1 MSIADVRK
9 LPLRDKLEIMEE
21 IWIELREHV
30 EELDVPAAHRELL
43 DSRRERAASG
53 KASIRDWDQVKHTI
67 GRP

>member
-9 LPLRDKLEIMEE
+9 LPLREKLEIMEE

-30 EELDVPAAHRELL
+30 EELDVPVTHRKLL
-43 DSRRERAASG
+43 DSRRERAAAG
-53 KASIRDWDQVKHTI
+53 KAAIRDWDQVKHTI